1 MAWTIAKN
9 PRNRFLL
16 VNDEQLPAAG
26 TDAAKTD
33 AGTTTSP
40 LGATA
45 PLPDLSGVG
54 RQALEQH
61 FTEQPRRGP
70 GRPRKIPLAG
80 VGNGAGK
87 TPGSVPGAV
96 NPSTGQPVNQPAFDE
111 EMVKAVVAGL
121 IGCANDMAEGMMRS
135 YAFTHSKNN
144 SFAEQAGKMARM
156 GDKTENLVRVGAMGC
171 WKKYGLNFQYV
182 EETALLGGVALWLG
196 GISIQCKKIAYQFAP
211 AAPAPETATGN
222 A

>member
-1 MAWTIAKN
+1 
-9 PRNRFLL
+9 
-16 VNDEQLPAAG
+16 VNDEQKPAAG
-26 TDAAKTD
+26 NDAAPTD
-33 AGTTTSP
+33 AGTATTP
-40 LGATA
+40 FAGTPPIA
-45 PLPDLSGVG
+45 DLSGVG

-61 FTEQPRRGP
+61 FTETPRRGP

-87 TPGSVPGAV
+87 TPGQAPGAV
-96 NPSTGQPVNQPAFDE
+96 SNSTGQPTGQPAFDE
-111 EMVKAVVAGL
+111 ETVKAVVSGL

-156 GDKTENLVRVGAMGC
+156 GEKTENLVRVGAMGC

-182 EETALLGGVALWLG
+182 EETALIGGVALWLG